1 MAMEITFLGT
11 GTSQGIPV
19 IACDCDVCRSTDP
32 RDNRMRSSILV
43 HLTGENNS
51 SQDLDILIDAT
62 PELRLQCIK
71 NNIRN
76 VDVCLITHTHA
87 DHILG
92 LDDLRGFNQANNQLI
107 DLYIAREHY
116 ASLEKVFGYA
126 KIDPATPIAK
136 HHLDWPRLVFHA
148 IDPKDGLINIRGH
161 TILPLTLQHG
171 KTTSTGYRIG
181 SMAYCTDLNHMPESV
196 IRQLKGLDVLIL
208 GALRP
213 EPHPAHLSLAQAI
226 ELAQRICA
234 KKTYFTHLCHH
245 ISHPHQ
251 ELRMPANIELAYDG
265 LKITL

>member
-43 HLTGENNS
+43 HLAGQNNQ
-51 SQDLDILIDAT
+51 SQDVDILIDAT

-71 NNIRN
+71 NNVRR

-107 DLYIAREHY
+107 DLYIAQQHY
-116 ASLEKVFGYA
+116 SSLEKVFGYA
-126 KIDPATPIAK
+126 KIDPATPITQQNF
-136 HHLDWPRLVFHA
+136 DWPRLVFHS
-148 IDPKDGLINIRGH
+148 IDPKNNPITICGH
-161 TILPLTLQHG
+161 TICPLTLQHG

-181 SMAYCTDLNHMPESV
+181 PMAYCTDFNHMPEN
-196 IRQLKGLDVLIL
+196 IIQQLNGLEILIL

-213 EPHPAHLSLAQAI
+213 EPHPAHLSLNQAI
-226 ELAQRICA
+226 ELAHRIGA
-234 KKTYFTHLCHH
+234 DKTYFTHISHH
-245 ISHPHQ
+245 ISHPQQ
-251 ELRMPANIELAYDG
+251 ELRMPANIMLAYDG
-265 LKITL
+265 LKIAI